1 MGGGHNTFFLTLY
14 NFKNIGG
21 GTCPPPLPPYFAVPA
36 PGVERVTVW
45 KPQSRKE
52 LPRPHLTHGNLQL
65 SKSNF
70 DICFFIVL
78 QGLWKTYGRK
88 EKAKLVVKDLFFGV
102 EQGEVFGLLGPNG
115 AGKTTTLKMITRDV
129 RPSAGKV
136 LLCFSFNISKYHLK
150 TFVEGFA
157 LGEFFFPLSDPIGR
171 NAWFSKVMQEVP
183 LFFFRTIFINNRN
196 SQTSYV
202 TG

>member
-1 MGGGHNTFFLTLY
+1 M
-14 NFKNIGG
+14 
-21 GTCPPPLPPYFAVPA
+21 PPPLPPYSAVPA

-157 LGEFFFPLSDPIGR
+157 LGEFFFSLVRPNWSKCLVLKSDAR
-171 NAWFSKVMQEVP
+171 SAS
-183 LFFFRTIFINNRN
+183 FFFSNDFH
-196 SQTSYV
+196 QQ
-202 TG
+202 